1 MVRTRLRGASLVEGA
16 VVLPVVMSLLMLVS
30 GASLMWRAR
39 MCADSA
45 AAEGARYA
53 TLHPTA
59 DDYEVA
65 SWVRAQA
72 GDQAATQLSVTVSAS
87 PLADQDYEMRV
98 LGEDGGWL
106 AADARTTRELVTVTV
121 SMPVTPVGGASWT
134 ATATHSGVRS
144 TEGVA
149 R

>member
-1 MVRTRLRGASLVEGA
+1 MVRARLRGASLVEGA
-16 VVLPVVMSLLMLVS
+16 VVLPVVISLLALVS

-39 MCADSA
+39 MCTDSA

-72 GDQAATQLSVTVSAS
+72 GDQAATQL
-87 PLADQDYEMRV
+87 MRV

-121 SMPVTPVGGASWT
+121 SMPVTPVWGASWT
-134 ATATHSGVRS
+134 AAATHSGVRS

>member
-16 VVLPVVMSLLMLVS
+16 VVLPVVISLLMLVS

-39 MCADSA
+39 MGADSA

-72 GDQAATQLSVTVSAS
+72 GDQAATQLSVTISAS

-121 SMPVTPVGGASWT
+121 SMPVTPVWGASWT